1 MFLVRNIHPIGLGAI
16 FPLIGALG
24 MFYSLAFL
32 LKTGCIDPGV
42 VPRSSPD
49 EVAYQSSLGDEGR
62 CGGGRWEMRVG
73 VERRWEMRVV

>member
-1 MFLVRNIHPIGLGAI
+1 
-16 FPLIGALG
+16 

-73 VERRWEMRVV
+73 VEGRGEVGDEGRCGGEGGGGR

>member
-1 MFLVRNIHPIGLGAI
+1 
-16 FPLIGALG
+16 

-62 CGGGRWEMRVG
+62 CGGKRWVILVRVEGGDEGRDVN
-73 VERRWEMRVV
+73 ERSHIYC

>member
-1 MFLVRNIHPIGLGAI
+1 
-16 FPLIGALG
+16 

-62 CGGGRWEMRVG
+62 CGGREWEMRVG
-73 VERRWEMRVV
+73 VEGRGEVEDVGRCGGEGGGGR